1 MKRPEE
7 TMRALSR
14 EELEQMLQ
22 NDFLMASSCDAEQVV
37 QVVEELMARE
47 GQSEAVRR
55 ARTSASLEAFW
66 KRYEGERG
74 AAGKMRPRRRRKRG
88 WMAAAVLAALL
99 AAAVLPAAGHEGMF
113 QVHSPWQTEDSP
125 QIAGETLEVQVEE
138 AGRMTI
144 RYFIAGKGQVEA
156 LGAEEIV
163 IRHKVGGVWMETVR
177 YDRKTDELWTEGTME
192 YGGEISYQGRPG
204 ERYQVE
210 VLFFAENEAGYDS
223 RRQTWEVTAE

>member
-1 MKRPEE
+1 
-7 TMRALSR
+7 MRALSR

-37 QVVEELMARE
+37 QVGGGTHGPGRAVGSSNGGPGHRRLWKPFGNAMKESGARRE
-47 GQSEAVRR
+47 QRAHDGGGKGDGWRQRFWRRCWPLRFCPRR
-55 ARTSASLEAFW
+55 AR
-66 KRYEGERG
+66 GDVPG
-74 AAGKMRPRRRRKRG
+74 PQP
-88 WMAAAVLAALL
+88 MAD
-99 AAAVLPAAGHEGMF
+99 GG
-113 QVHSPWQTEDSP
+113 QP

>member
-1 MKRPEE
+1 MKESGARREQ
-7 TMRALSR
+7 RAH
-14 EELEQMLQ
+14 
-22 NDFLMASSCDAEQVV
+22 D
-37 QVVEELMARE
+37 
-47 GQSEAVRR
+47 G
-55 ARTSASLEAFW
+55 
-66 KRYEGERG
+66 GEKGMDGGSGSGG
-74 AAGKMRPRRRRKRG
+74 AAGRCGSARG
-88 WMAAAVLAALL
+88 GAQ
-99 AAAVLPAAGHEGMF
+99 GMF

>member
-1 MKRPEE
+1 
-7 TMRALSR
+7 MRALSR

-74 AAGKMRPRRRRKRG
+74 AAGTTRPRRRRKRG

-113 QVHSPWQTEDSP
+113 QVHSPWQ
-125 QIAGETLEVQVEE
+125 I
-138 AGRMTI
+138 
-144 RYFIAGKGQVEA
+144 EA

>member
-74 AAGKMRPRRRRKRG
+74 AAGTTRPRRRRKRG

-156 LGAEEIV
+156 LGAVALV
-163 IRHKVGGVWMETVR
+163 IRH
-177 YDRKTDELWTEGTME
+177 
-192 YGGEISYQGRPG
+192 
-204 ERYQVE
+204 
-210 VLFFAENEAGYDS
+210 
-223 RRQTWEVTAE
+223 

>member
-1 MKRPEE
+1 MKESGAR
-7 TMRALSR
+7 R
-14 EELEQMLQ
+14 E
-22 NDFLMASSCDAEQVV
+22 
-37 QVVEELMARE
+37 
-47 GQSEAVRR
+47 
-55 ARTSASLEAFW
+55 
-66 KRYEGERG
+66 K
-74 AAGKMRPRRRRKRG
+74 
-88 WMAAAVLAALL
+88 
-99 AAAVLPAAGHEGMF
+99 HEGMF
-113 QVHSPWQTEDSP
+113 QIHSPWQTEDSP

>member
-74 AAGKMRPRRRRKRG
+74 AAGTTRPRRRRK
-88 WMAAAVLAALL
+88 
-99 AAAVLPAAGHEGMF
+99 
-113 QVHSPWQTEDSP
+113 
-125 QIAGETLEVQVEE
+125 
-138 AGRMTI
+138 
-144 RYFIAGKGQVEA
+144 
-156 LGAEEIV
+156 
-163 IRHKVGGVWMETVR
+163 
-177 YDRKTDELWTEGTME
+177 
-192 YGGEISYQGRPG
+192 
-204 ERYQVE
+204 
-210 VLFFAENEAGYDS
+210 
-223 RRQTWEVTAE
+223 

>member
-1 MKRPEE
+1 MKRLEE

-74 AAGKMRPRRRRKRG
+74 AAGTTRPRRRRKRG

-99 AAAVLPAAGHEGMF
+99 AAAVLPA
-113 QVHSPWQTEDSP
+113 
-125 QIAGETLEVQVEE
+125 
-138 AGRMTI
+138 
-144 RYFIAGKGQVEA
+144 AGKGQVEA

>member
-1 MKRPEE
+1 MKESGARREK
-7 TMRALSR
+7 RAHDGGGKGDGWR
-14 EELEQMLQ
+14 QR
-22 NDFLMASSCDAEQVV
+22 FW
-37 QVVEELMARE
+37 
-47 GQSEAVRR
+47 RR
-55 ARTSASLEAFW
+55 CWPLRFC
-66 KRYEGERG
+66 
-74 AAGKMRPRRRRKRG
+74 
-88 WMAAAVLAALL
+88 
-99 AAAVLPAAGHEGMF
+99 
-113 QVHSPWQTEDSP
+113 PWQTEDSP

>member
-1 MKRPEE
+1 
-7 TMRALSR
+7 MRALSR

-66 KRYEGERG
+66 KRYEGE
-74 AAGKMRPRRRRKRG
+74 
-88 WMAAAVLAALL
+88 
-99 AAAVLPAAGHEGMF
+99 AGHEGMF

-204 ERYQVE
+204 VW
-210 VLFFAENEAGYDS
+210 S
-223 RRQTWEVTAE
+223 WRRF